1 MSNPTPSQPTM
12 ARHGRAIRVAI
23 GALAA
28 ALGLAGFAP
37 AAMSA
42 AQAAP
47 ATPTVTTTINAT
59 ALSTTKINIY
69 DVSTSPVTYE
79 GLFGTTSVLSLS
91 LPPGQYQFNV
101 GGLALSCEP
110 TLDSGGTWT
119 VPSSCGSAASG
130 GGTLTLGGVPVRL
143 DALKINDHV
152 YVLSYGEPS
161 VAAGATATKRLMPG
175 SYDLQPGS
183 GMVAYCRF
191 SLDAS
196 DDVTL
201 SACASAAAAS
211 GSTIFFTG
219 TPVTMAATALDT
231 GVVLAANSSAGV
243 KAHKKATLRLMPSPD
258 GYSLVPAAGS
268 VSACYFTLANSGGV
282 TVTHCG
288 SSASASGSRVTFTG
302 FPVALN
308 ATKLST
314 THYVIE
320 DALQLDG
327 ILQSS
332 ATVHHYRLLS
342 GSYGF
347 GVGAGYVAHFG
358 WTVTKYGQISY
369 PPIDSLFLA
378 GKGTGTLTVRGF
390 QIKINAT
397 ALGKGTFTLDPDIFA
412 HSYSQATVHT
422 LRLVPSG
429 YGFTSTTNPPGPWP
443 HNIGWTVTLTGTVRL
458 PVPKPACAWAVGNT
472 LVIDCTPPTFTE
484 VSGSPNPVSTD
495 QPFTVTALE
504 CDRVADVQATGT
516 MTVVDVT
523 TGHKLGTVALSPS
536 PRFVN
541 CGRARVTD
549 HEKGLLPGHSYK
561 ITATYTPGG
570 TIPVP
575 ASAPAHYNEA
585 IAKQ

>member
-1 MSNPTPSQPTM
+1 MSIPTPSQPTM
-12 ARHGRAIRVAI
+12 ARRGRAIRVAI
-23 GALAA
+23 AVLAA

-42 AQAAP
+42 ARAAP
-47 ATPTVTTTINAT
+47 ATPTVTTIINAT

-91 LPPGQYQFNV
+91 LAPGQYQFNV

-119 VPSSCGSAASG
+119 VPSSCGPAASG
-130 GGTLTLGGVPVRL
+130 GGALTLRGVHVRL

-161 VAAGATATKRLMPG
+161 VAAGVTATKRLMPG

-201 SACASAAAAS
+201 SGCGSSATAS

-219 TPVTMAATALDT
+219 KPVTMAATALDT

-282 TVTHCG
+282 TVTYCG

-314 THYVIE
+314 TRYVIE

-332 ATVHHYRLLS
+332 ATIHHYRLLS

-347 GVGAGYVAHFG
+347 GVGAGYIAHFG
-358 WTVTKYGQISY
+358 WTVTIPDQDQRHRARQGNLHPGPGYLRPQLQPGHRAHAA
-369 PPIDSLFLA
+369 PRALR
-378 GKGTGTLTVRGF
+378 VRIH
-390 QIKINAT
+390 QHHQPARPV
-397 ALGKGTFTLDPDIFA
+397 AAQHRLDGHA
-412 HSYSQATVHT
+412 HRNGAAARAEAR
-422 LRLVPSG
+422 LRLG
-429 YGFTSTTNPPGPWP
+429 GRQHAGR
-443 HNIGWTVTLTGTVRL
+443 RL
-458 PVPKPACAWAVGNT
+458 HAADLHRG
-472 LVIDCTPPTFTE
+472 L
-484 VSGSPNPVSTD
+484 
-495 QPFTVTALE
+495 
-504 CDRVADVQATGT
+504 RVAEPG
-516 MTVVDVT
+516 
-523 TGHKLGTVALSPS
+523 GHRSAIHGDGAGVR
-536 PRFVN
+536 PRS
-541 CGRARVTD
+541 GRA
-549 HEKGLLPGHSYK
+549 GHRHDD
-561 ITATYTPGG
+561 GR
-570 TIPVP
+570 
-575 ASAPAHYNEA
+575 
-585 IAKQ
+585 